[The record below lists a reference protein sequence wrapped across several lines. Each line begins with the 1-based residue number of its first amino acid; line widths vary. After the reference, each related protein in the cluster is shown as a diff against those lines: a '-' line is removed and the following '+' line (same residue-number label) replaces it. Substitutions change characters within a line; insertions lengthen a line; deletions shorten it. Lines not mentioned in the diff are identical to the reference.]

1 MQRRVRRK
9 SHSKRAHHQV
19 LFGAADQLNERPG
32 ELSMELPASQADS
45 SSIAERLQRTT
56 AELKALERLIVASEL
71 SPRILG
77 EFRSAVDSMRQT
89 ARVAQMW
96 VGLKQQQRDPYTAMI
111 TLSEDRVRRATHMA
125 RDLIIDLQ
133 SLEVD
138 FSTPGIGEL
147 AEAIAALHERLAVFF
162 PVNKCG

>member
-1 MQRRVRRK
+1 MPDEPQ
-9 SHSKRAHHQV
+9 
-19 LFGAADQLNERPG
+19 G
-32 ELSMELPASQADS
+32 DS
-45 SSIAERLQRTT
+45 SSIAERLQKTT
-56 AELKALERLIVASEL
+56 NELKALERLIVASEL

-96 VGLKQQQRDPYTAMI
+96 VGLKQQHRDPYTAMI
-111 TLSEDRVRRATHMA
+111 TLSEDRVRRATHIA

-138 FSTPGIGEL
+138 FSTPGL
-147 AEAIAALHERLAVFF
+147 AELSEAISTLHERLAVFF
-162 PVNKCG
+162 QANKCG